1 MKIKLIIRIIFKIY
15 NNWSLINQNNK
26 NNIYNNKFKIMI
38 KIKQQI
44 NNKYNKMRK
53 NLNSKIKLTILIYHS
68 N

>member
-53 NLNSKIKLTILIYHS
+53 HLNSKIKLTILIYHS